1 SVICIGTGAKGTW
14 ESLMAHGRGLAQ
26 GAPGGV
32 VRETKPKLYD
42 NLSPLCSSPP
52 FVKGQWP
59 LASSATRLG
68 QRDRR
73 DVQMGAWE
81 R

>member
-1 SVICIGTGAKGTW
+1 
-14 ESLMAHGRGLAQ
+14 MAHGHGLAQ

-32 VRETKPKLYD
+32 VRETKPKLY
-42 NLSPLCSSPP
+42 NNPSPLCSSPP

-68 QRDRR
+68 QSDRR
-73 DVQMGAWE
+73 DVQMGGMGALGEWTGVLQCVE
-81 R
+81 